1 MNLMPLH
8 TYATEGLRSKDPSYQ
23 QNQNDIETR
32 MGALINYPALVVWM
46 CKHGAYVAGG
56 AVLSEITGFF
66 MPLRS
71 RVLPS
76 DIDIKARLFVPTDI
90 DIWVPHWTV
99 EAAMTEL
106 CEMLPG
112 IQCVHQDSKY
122 GGTNALLTAEFMYNG
137 KKFQIVTTMSSVYTT
152 IVNFDIDVCR
162 CAWDPRSPNEFI
174 VLHMPAIKS
183 RRAILRP
190 ARDGTPATKERE
202 EARREKYR
210 ERGCTVKDCIFR
222 SNGFFNTK

>member
-1 MNLMPLH
+1 
-8 TYATEGLRSKDPSYQ
+8 
-23 QNQNDIETR
+23 
-32 MGALINYPALVVWM
+32 MGALINYPALAVWM
-46 CKHGAYVAGG
+46 CKYGAYVAGG

-66 MPLRS
+66 TPSKPRF
-71 RVLPS
+71 LPS
-76 DIDIKARLFVPTDI
+76 DMRLFVPTDI

-112 IQCVHQDSKY
+112 IQCVHQASKY
-122 GGTNALLTAEFMYNG
+122 GSTNALLTAEFMYNG
-137 KKFQIVTTMSSVYTT
+137 KKFQIVTTMSSVYGT
-152 IVNFDIDVCR
+152 IGNFDIDVCR

-202 EARREKYR
+202 EARREKYS
-210 ERGCTVKDCIFR
+210 ERG
-222 SNGFFNTK
+222 FNFGGAL